1 MQFSV
6 VTFDAVGTL
15 IELTRPPGTIYSEVA
30 GEFGQDWDAGR
41 VQQAFRRAWKETPPP
56 ADLAGPRP
64 DDDRLWWRRLVV
76 RTLAVAGY
84 SLPEFDTYFERV
96 YRRFEQPGIWR
107 ARAGANDTLQVL
119 HGAGLRLGVLSNFD
133 GRLHAVLRTLELA
146 PYFEHVIVSSEVGAN
161 KPSPLIFQAALA
173 RFGVP
178 AARMLHV
185 GDDPDL
191 DEKGAA
197 ALGITTFL
205 VREPEHGLGRIP
217 RTLDLPASPAP
228 PSSSSAAHGWPGVG
242 AGEA

>member
-1 MQFSV
+1 MRFSV

-15 IELTRPPGTIYSEVA
+15 IELTRPPGAIYSEVA
-30 GEFGQDWDAGR
+30 REFGQDWDAVR
-41 VQQAFRRAWKETPPP
+41 VQQAFRRAWKETLPP

-64 DDDRLWWRRLVV
+64 DDDRLWWHRLVA
-76 RTLAVAGY
+76 RTLAIAGY
-84 SLPEFDTYFERV
+84 SLPAFDLYFECV

-107 ARAGANDTLQVL
+107 PRAGTPEILKALR
-119 HGAGLRLGVLSNFD
+119 GAGLRLGVLSNFD
-133 GRLHAVLRTLELA
+133 GRLRAVLRTLELA

-161 KPSPLIFQAALA
+161 KPSPSIFQAALA

-178 AARMLHV
+178 AVRMLHV

-205 VREPEHGLGRIP
+205 VQEPEHDLSRIRQVLGL
-217 RTLDLPASPAP
+217 AAP
-228 PSSSSAAHGWPGVG
+228 KGG
-242 AGEA
+242 

>member
-1 MQFSV
+1 MRFSV

-15 IELTRPPGTIYSEVA
+15 IELTRPPGAIYSEVA
-30 GEFGQDWDAGR
+30 AEFGQDWAPGR

-64 DDDRLWWRRLVV
+64 DDDRLWWHQLVV
-76 RTLAVAGY
+76 RTLGFAGY
-84 SLPEFDTYFERV
+84 SLPAFDAYFERV

-107 ARAGANDTLQVL
+107 ARPGADEVLKVL

-133 GRLHAVLRTLELA
+133 GRLHAVLRALELT

-173 RFGVP
+173 RFAVP
-178 AARMLHV
+178 AGRMLHI

-197 ALGITTFL
+197 SLGITPLL
-205 VREPEHGLGRIP
+205 VQEPGHDLDRI
-217 RTLDLPASPAP
+217 RAVLELPPQP
-228 PSSSSAAHGWPGVG
+228 YG
-242 AGEA
+242 

>member
-1 MQFSV
+1 MHFSV

-15 IELTRPPGTIYSEVA
+15 IELTRPPGAIYSEVA
-30 GEFGQDWDAGR
+30 GEFGQDWDSGR

-64 DDDRLWWRRLVV
+64 DDDRLWWHRLVV
-76 RTLAVAGY
+76 RTLASAGY
-84 SLPEFDTYFERV
+84 SVPDFDLYFERV

-107 ARAGANDTLQVL
+107 ARAGADETLQAL
-119 HGAGLRLGVLSNFD
+119 RGAGLRLGVLSNFD

-161 KPSPLIFQAALA
+161 KPSLLIFQAALA

-178 AARMLHV
+178 AGRMLHV

-191 DEKGAA
+191 DERGAA
-197 ALGITTFL
+197 ALGIQTFL
-205 VREPEHGLGRIP
+205 VREPGHDLSRVREVVGLP
-217 RTLDLPASPAP
+217 PPAAARPA
-228 PSSSSAAHGWPGVG
+228 G
-242 AGEA
+242 

>member
-1 MQFSV
+1 MHFSV

-15 IELTRPPGTIYSEVA
+15 IELTRPPGAVYSEVA
-30 GEFGQDWDAGR
+30 GEFGQDWDSAR
-41 VQQAFRRAWKETPPP
+41 VQQAFRRAWKETLPP

-64 DDDRLWWRRLVV
+64 DDDRLWWHQLVA
-76 RTLAVAGY
+76 RTLAFAGY
-84 SLPEFDTYFERV
+84 SLPDFDLYFERV

-107 ARAGANDTLQVL
+107 ARTGAPELLKVL
-119 HGAGLRLGVLSNFD
+119 HRAGLRLGVLSNFD

-178 AARMLHV
+178 TGRMLHV

-197 ALGITTFL
+197 ALGIKTLL
-205 VREPEHGLGRIP
+205 VQEPEHDLSRIREVLGL
-217 RTLDLPASPAP
+217 AS
-228 PSSSSAAHGWPGVG
+228 GG
-242 AGEA
+242 

>member
-1 MQFSV
+1 MHYSAI
-6 VTFDAVGTL
+6 TFDAVGTL
-15 IELTRPPGTIYSEVA
+15 IELTRLPGAIYTEVA
-30 GEFGQDWDAGR
+30 GEFGQDWDAVR
-41 VQQAFRRAWKETPPP
+41 VQQAFRRAWKETLPP

-64 DDDRLWWRRLVV
+64 DDDRLWWHRLVS
-76 RTLAVAGY
+76 RTLAFAGY
-84 SLPEFDTYFERV
+84 ALPDFDLYFERV

-107 ARAGANDTLQVL
+107 ARAGADETLEAL
-119 HGAGLRLGVLSNFD
+119 SGAGLRLGVVSNFD

-178 AARMLHV
+178 ASRMLHV

-197 ALGITTFL
+197 ALGIATFL
-205 VREPEHGLGRIP
+205 VKEPEHGLGRVAQM
-217 RTLDLPASPAP
+217 LSPGF
-228 PSSSSAAHGWPGVG
+228 PSSRRDDPQR
-242 AGEA
+242 

>member
-1 MQFSV
+1 MHFSV

-30 GEFGQDWDAGR
+30 AEFGQDWDAVR
-41 VQQAFRRAWKETPPP
+41 VQQAFRRAWKETLPP

-64 DDDRLWWRRLVV
+64 DDDRLWWHQLVA
-76 RTLAVAGY
+76 RTLAFAGY
-84 SLPEFDTYFERV
+84 SLPAFDIYFERV

-107 ARAGANDTLQVL
+107 ARAGAPEALEAL
-119 HGAGLRLGVLSNFD
+119 SGARLRLGVLSNFD
-133 GRLHAVLRTLELA
+133 GRLHAVLRALELA

-178 AARMLHV
+178 ASRMLHV

-197 ALGITTFL
+197 ALGIKTFL
-205 VREPEHGLGRIP
+205 VGEPEHHLSRIREVLG
-217 RTLDLPASPAP
+217 LPAPDVSRPAER
-228 PSSSSAAHGWPGVG
+228 ATLA
-242 AGEA
+242 